1 MPILTVREGD
11 RVTQQLIMVIMV
23 IKSLQRISNSLVGA
37 TYHGNKDDLCNWAL
51 CSGGRMG
58 KHSNLSG

>member
-23 IKSLQRISNSLVGA
+23 IKSLQRISNSLIVGA
-37 TYHGNKDDLCNWAL
+37 TYHGNKDVLCNWAL
-51 CSGGRMG
+51 C
-58 KHSNLSG
+58 